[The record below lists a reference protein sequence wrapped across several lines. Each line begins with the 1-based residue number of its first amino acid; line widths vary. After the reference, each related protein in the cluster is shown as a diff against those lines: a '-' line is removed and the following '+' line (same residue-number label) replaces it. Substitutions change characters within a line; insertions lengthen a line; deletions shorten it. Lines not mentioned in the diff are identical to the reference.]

1 LEAMSDRRVTVDG
14 VTRALPSPF
23 LVIATQNPYEYEGTY
38 PLPESQ
44 LDRFLMRISVGYPP
58 REDERR
64 VFVSH
69 RTGEPIESLTSV
81 LAAAD
86 ITQLQARVRD
96 VAVDSSVQ
104 DYILDLADASR
115 RAEDLRV
122 GISTRAALS
131 MYRAAQALAFIESRE
146 YVVPDDIKRLAVPVF
161 AHRIFPRSF
170 VASDLRQ
177 TMEGVVQRLLR
188 EVPVPE

>member
-1 LEAMSDRRVTVDG
+1 
-14 VTRALPSPF
+14 
-23 LVIATQNPYEYEGTY
+23 
-38 PLPESQ
+38 
-44 LDRFLMRISVGYPP
+44 
-58 REDERR
+58 
-64 VFVSH
+64 
-69 RTGEPIESLTSV
+69 
-81 LAAAD
+81 
-86 ITQLQARVRD
+86 